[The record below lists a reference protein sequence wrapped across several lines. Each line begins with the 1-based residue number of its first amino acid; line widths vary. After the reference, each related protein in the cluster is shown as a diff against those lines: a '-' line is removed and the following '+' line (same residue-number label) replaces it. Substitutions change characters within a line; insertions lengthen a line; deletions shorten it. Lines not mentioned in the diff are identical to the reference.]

1 MIEKPQ
7 SSRAKPAPA
16 IPLVCYFYGAEDL
29 LLEEAVDALKAKALS
44 GGLDA
49 FNLDVFDQ
57 ASFNPSK
64 IIMAAE
70 TLPAFSDKRVVIVK
84 DADAIKAKDIAVLG
98 DYVKNPSPGTCLI
111 FISKKEKFDKKKAG
125 EQDFLQD
132 FLKVVVAKG
141 LVKKFDVLSPE
152 AMHEWIK
159 KTAVSMGKSITPT
172 AAQKLIALSSGR
184 LRELKSELEK
194 LALFTGEKKEI
205 DLCDVEDAGLDCKE
219 ETAFALCDAIGAK
232 DTAAAIKVLSKL
244 SDEEPIMILG
254 TLSWHIRTLF
264 KVKLLRE
271 KRVSMNEISNATRL
285 YGDRLNKYLA
295 MTQLFSVDELNSAVE
310 MLQDSDTGMKTGRLP
325 QRLLLSQLIIELCGG
340 LRPVESVAVA
350 GKG

>member
-1 MIEKPQ
+1 MTEKPL
-7 SSRAKPAPA
+7 SSRAKPTPS

-29 LLEEAVDALKAKALS
+29 LLEEAVDAIKAKALS

-84 DADAIKAKDIAVLG
+84 DAEALKAKDIAVLG

-111 FISKKEKFDKKKAG
+111 FISKKDEHSKKKGG
-125 EQDFLQD
+125 EPDFLQD
-132 FLKVVVAKG
+132 FLKIIAAKG
-141 LVKKFDVLSPE
+141 LVKEFKKLNPD

-159 KTAVSMGKSITPT
+159 KTVVSMGKTVTPT
-172 AAQKLIALSSGR
+172 AVQRLIALSSGR

-194 LALFTGEKKEI
+194 IVLFTGEKKEI

-232 DTAAAIKVLSKL
+232 DTTAAIKVLSKL

-285 YGDRLNKYLA
+285 YGDRLDKYLG
-295 MTQLFSVDELNSAVE
+295 MTRLFGVQELDRAIE
-310 MLQDSDTGMKTGRLP
+310 KLQDADTGMKTGRLP

-340 LRPVESVAVA
+340 LRLTKSGAV
-350 GKG
+350 GSKG